1 MDKNVFRLDVSL
13 YTILKIIGI
22 LLFVYFLFLIR
33 DVLVLLVI
41 SFILAAA
48 LEPAVDK
55 MQRKLKFPRWLGA
68 LSIYSLFIAVIYV
81 FASIVVPILN
91 EQFQTLITNKDI
103 YIDDIQST
111 LSSLPQGYKDP
122 INNFINDVPSE
133 IKNWQ
138 LGGISHRVSGVFS
151 GIASFFVVIVISV
164 YILSLKNGMK
174 QTISAF
180 VPEKRRKLF
189 IKIFGDITRK
199 MSLWF
204 RGQML
209 LSLSIGVVTYIGLSI
224 MHVPYALVLA
234 MIAAFFELI
243 PMIGPVL
250 GAIPA
255 VLVALFISPIMA
267 LIVGAFYVFVQQL
280 ENHILVPQVM
290 KKAVGLNPVIIISAM
305 LIGAKL
311 LGILGVILAVP
322 IASSISVILKEWPKS
337 NNKEVTSGN

>member
-1 MDKNVFRLDVSL
+1 MDKNVLRLDISL
-13 YTILKIIGI
+13 ITVLKIIGS

-33 DVLVLLVI
+33 DVLVLLMI

-55 MQRKLKFPRWLGA
+55 MQKKLKFPRWLGA
-68 LSIYSLFIAVIYV
+68 ISIYSLFIAVVYIFISMV
-81 FASIVVPILN
+81 APIIS
-91 EQFQTLITNKDI
+91 EQIKALVSNKDD
-103 YIDDIQST
+103 YIGDIQSMV
-111 LSSLPQGYKDP
+111 SFFPQSYQDP
-122 INNFINDVPSE
+122 IRNFINDIPSE
-133 IKNWQ
+133 IKSWQ
-138 LGGISHRVSGVFS
+138 IGGISHRVSGIFS
-151 GIASFFVVIVISV
+151 GIGSFFVVIVISA

-180 VPEKRRKLF
+180 VPEKNRTLF

-199 MSLWF
+199 LSLWF

-209 LSLSIGVVTYIGLSI
+209 LSFTVGIVTYIGLSI

-255 VLVALFISPIMA
+255 VLVALFVSPVMA
-267 LIVGAFYVFVQQL
+267 LIVGIFYIFVQQL

-290 KKAVGLNPVIIISAM
+290 KKAVGLNPVIIIASM

-311 LGILGVILAVP
+311 LGILGIILAVP
-322 IASSISVILKEWPKS
+322 VASSVSVILKEWPASNSKFKS
-337 NNKEVTSGN
+337 KN